1 MFIIGITGGIGSG
14 KSTVAEFCRQAG
26 FTVLDADSISRE
38 VTMSGGAALPEIIEI
53 FGTSVLNSK
62 GALDRERMAR
72 SVFSDKRRLDQLSAI
87 IHKHVIEQIMDRTE
101 KLKKSKEKAIFLDV
115 PIPVKH
121 GFLDISDQIWVV
133 WAEDDVRI
141 KRLRARG
148 MSDDE
153 ARRRMQMQMTN
164 EEYLRLADR
173 QIDNSSDLD
182 ALREQ
187 VLILMQQELASRG
200 IRFSQL
206 EDSDSKMDDFENSGD
221 DSEIKADEP
230 EQNIGVK
237 VDENEA
243 E

>member
-14 KSTVAEFCRQAG
+14 KSTVAELCRQAG
-26 FTVLDADSISRE
+26 FTVLDADGISRE
-38 VTMSGGAALPEIIEI
+38 VTMAGGAALPEIIDV
-53 FGTSVLNSK
+53 FGPSVLNSK

-87 IHKHVIEQIMDRTE
+87 IHKHVIEQIIERAE

-141 KRLRARG
+141 RRLRSRG

-173 QIDNSSDLD
+173 QIDNSSDLE

-187 VLILMQQELASRG
+187 VSILMQQELASRG
-200 IRFSQL
+200 IRFNQ
-206 EDSDSKMDDFENSGD
+206 
-221 DSEIKADEP
+221 IDEQVSLD
-230 EQNIGVK
+230 ERVST
-237 VDENEA
+237 DENE
-243 E
+243 

>member
-26 FTVLDADSISRE
+26 FTVLDADAISRE
-38 VTMSGGAALPEIIEI
+38 VTMAGGTALPEIIEV
-53 FGTSVLNSK
+53 FGPAALNNK

-87 IHKHVIEQIMDRTE
+87 IHRHVIEQIVSRAE
-101 KLKKSKEKAIFLDV
+101 KLKSSKEKAIFLDV

-121 GFLDISDQIWVV
+121 GFLDLCDQIWVV
-133 WAEDDVRI
+133 WAQDDVRI
-141 KRLRARG
+141 RRLRSRG

-173 QIDNSSDLD
+173 QIDNSSDLET
-182 ALREQ
+182 LRDQ
-187 VLILMQQELASRG
+187 ISLLLQQELAARG
-200 IRFSQL
+200 IRFNEL
-206 EDSDSKMDDFENSGD
+206 EDNDNKPEDKVIEHE
-221 DSEIKADEP
+221 SE
-230 EQNIGVK
+230 
-237 VDENEA
+237 
-243 E
+243 

>member
-200 IRFSQL
+200 IRFNKL
-206 EDSDSKMDDFENSGD
+206 EDPDSKPDDHENSD
-221 DSEIKADEP
+221 DSEIKADER
-230 EQNIGVK
+230 EQDNEAQVT
-237 VDENEA
+237 ENEA